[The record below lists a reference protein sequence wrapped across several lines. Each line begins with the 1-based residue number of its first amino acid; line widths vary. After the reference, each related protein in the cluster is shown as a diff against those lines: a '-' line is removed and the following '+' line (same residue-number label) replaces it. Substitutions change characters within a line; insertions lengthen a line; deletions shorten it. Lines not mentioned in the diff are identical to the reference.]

1 MSDSTTPAEAS
12 GPRSE
17 ATTAAFADPPDVT
30 PADYGHTTGEAVDPE
45 DPSDDDGWVPA

>member
-12 GPRSE
+12 GPQSE

-30 PADYGHTTGEAVDPE
+30 AADHGHITGEAPVPD